1 MNTTPPQKQSE
12 KPILR
17 PNIYREN
24 PSAQEASGLLPWLP
38 LVMACVLETLWV
50 AAPGNTALGFFALL
64 GFILMTGV
72 SLIVGIVMLIRW
84 EHPHRAALILL
95 STVFLLPFLT
105 WLLFDGLQLGV
116 LLH

>member
-1 MNTTPPQKQSE
+1 MNTTPPQKQDA
-12 KPILR
+12 KQILR

-24 PSAQEASGLLPWLP
+24 PSAQVDESLLPWLP
-38 LVMACVLETLWV
+38 LLMACVMETLWV
-50 AAPGNTALGFFALL
+50 VAPRSTALGFFALL